1 MVYENISHECRT
13 FAIFLTSKFSLFTL
27 TSLIDPMRIAN
38 NCSGKILYRWE
49 FLSADGGDVI
59 SSDEITVQTKAIST
73 VDERW
78 DTVFVC
84 SGWNAEH
91 YDNPK
96 VLHWLQSMARTG
108 MIIGAVEMGSYIL
121 ARANL
126 LSGYA
131 ATIHWHC
138 VNAFQE
144 RYPEVD
150 IQEQVFVA
158 DRKRITCAGGT
169 SCTDMML
176 HDIASNYG
184 KTLACDVAD
193 QMVSSETRPST
204 AQQKRAQSRTQ
215 LNVPLFLNEAI
226 QLMDHNVEEPIT
238 IPEISILLGLS
249 QRKLE
254 RLFDRHFCCT
264 AVTFYKALRLHRAR
278 TLLTQTNMPVIDI
291 CVATGFNSS
300 SYFSKAYRD
309 LFGICPSDHRRAW
322 PDNKTLPEWP
332 ELITS
337 FRNNAALSRASQ
349 SQAKPS

>member
-1 MVYENISHECRT
+1 MLDENITHECRT
-13 FAIFLTSKFSLFTL
+13 FAIFLTSKFSLLTL
-27 TSLIDPMRIAN
+27 TSLIDPLRIAN
-38 NCSGKILYRWE
+38 NCSGKLLYKWE
-49 FLSADGGDVI
+49 FLSAEGGDVV
-59 SSDEITVQTKAIST
+59 SSDEITVQTKAISD
-73 VDERW
+73 VDTRW

-91 YDNPK
+91 YDDPR
-96 VLHWLQSMARTG
+96 VLHWLQSMARAG
-108 MIIGAVEMGSYIL
+108 MTIGAVEMGSYIL

-126 LSGYA
+126 LAGYA

-158 DRKRITCAGGT
+158 DRKRITCAGG
-169 SCTDMML
+169 SACSDMML
-176 HDIASNYG
+176 SDIASHYG

-193 QMVSSETRPST
+193 HIVSAETRPST

-215 LNVPLFLNEAI
+215 LNVPLFLHEAI

-238 IPEISILLGLS
+238 IPEISTLLGLS

-254 RLFDRHFCCT
+254 RLFDRHFCCS

-322 PDNKTLPEWP
+322 PDTKTLPEWP

-337 FRNNAALSRASQ
+337 FRNNAALRRA
-349 SQAKPS
+349 